1 MKILKNKNI
10 KSFIHMLA
18 AYKKQHIVAMIFSV
32 FYSIFIQSK
41 WSCFK
46 SGYHMCGSCFVDIY
60 K

>member
-32 FYSIFIQSK
+32 LYATSANYINE
-41 WSCFK
+41 
-46 SGYHMCGSCFVDIY
+46 HN
-60 K
+60 